1 MRKTVIFDL
10 DGVIFDS
17 EQVVRQ
23 GWRYAAEQ
31 LYLGQVDHL
40 FLQCVGTNHIFTE
53 RLLQEQFG
61 QEGLGALAAG
71 QGAQRAGK
79 AEGGQPKSGNRRRF

>member
-23 GWRYAAEQ
+23 GWRYAAER
-31 LYLGQVDHL
+31 LHLGRVDHL

-61 QEGLGALAAG
+61 
-71 QGAQRAGK
+71 
-79 AEGGQPKSGNRRRF
+79 PRFSVNTPENFSTIIPINMACLSNQVCGI